1 MPSETVKGNFQKIV
15 ISKFHLISR
24 NFSQNRLMSEEKS
37 GPIVQKAKSKRKYY
51 DETSAEGSELPIK
64 FTSSNAFGAISSERL
79 GLGQR
84 EKKMP
89 PPKIQN
95 HSLIISM
102 SVFMLYFFYL
112 REENDLDLM
121 ITDLGKG
128 KFLSKIKFSLV
139 MWPKFELSRKR
150 LDSNLLYKCKFQRIT
165 NIK

>member
-128 KFLSKIKFSLV
+128 EFLSKVKFSLV
-139 MWPKFELSRKR
+139 ILPTFEFSSQK
-150 LDSNLLYKCKFQRIT
+150 LDTKLLGNGIFKVS
-165 NIK
+165 

>member
-95 HSLIISM
+95 HSLVISM
-102 SVFMLYFFYL
+102 SIFMLYFFLL

-128 KFLSKIKFSLV
+128 EFLSKVEFSLV
-139 MWPKFELSRKR
+139 ILPTFEFSSQK
-150 LDSNLLYKCKFQRIT
+150 LDTKLLKNVFQSILNLL
-165 NIK
+165 

>member
-1 MPSETVKGNFQKIV
+1 
-15 ISKFHLISR
+15 
-24 NFSQNRLMSEEKS
+24 MSEEKS

-95 HSLIISM
+95 HSLVISM
-102 SVFMLYFFYL
+102 SIFMLYFFLL

>member
-1 MPSETVKGNFQKIV
+1 
-15 ISKFHLISR
+15 
-24 NFSQNRLMSEEKS
+24 MSEEKS

-128 KFLSKIKFSLV
+128 EFLSKVEFSLV
-139 MWPKFELSRKR
+139 ILPTFEFSGQK
-150 LDSNLLYKCKFQRIT
+150 LDTKLLENGIFKVSQI
-165 NIK
+165 